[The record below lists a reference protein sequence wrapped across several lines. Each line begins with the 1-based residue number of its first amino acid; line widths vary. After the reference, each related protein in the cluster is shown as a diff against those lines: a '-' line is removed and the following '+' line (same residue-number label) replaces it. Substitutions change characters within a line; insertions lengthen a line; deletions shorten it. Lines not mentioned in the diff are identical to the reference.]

1 MEYYNYNDYYPDY
14 LMHYGVK
21 GMKWGHR
28 KSQAVIDAKA
38 AYKSAKKEYSKAY
51 DKAYGY
57 SSRHM
62 ISQYVGKK
70 QKAESDRRWDDAINK
85 AEASRKAR
93 ENYKQAKKAERAKA
107 KADKILAKNEKVK
120 YKETIK
126 QYRKEINAGESAIG
140 KLYNKLTDADK
151 YQAEI
156 MYDQR
161 NRKKK

>member
-1 MEYYNYNDYYPDY
+1 
-14 LMHYGVK
+14 
-21 GMKWGHR
+21 
-28 KSQAVIDAKA
+28 
-38 AYKSAKKEYSKAY
+38 
-51 DKAYGY
+51 
-57 SSRHM
+57 M

-93 ENYKQAKKAERAKA
+93 ENYKQVKKSERAKA
-107 KADKILAKNEKVK
+107 KADKILAKNEKIK

-161 NRKKK
+161 HKKNKLETHSERSRRESMERKNQLGKAPTLEELRKRRDRNNI